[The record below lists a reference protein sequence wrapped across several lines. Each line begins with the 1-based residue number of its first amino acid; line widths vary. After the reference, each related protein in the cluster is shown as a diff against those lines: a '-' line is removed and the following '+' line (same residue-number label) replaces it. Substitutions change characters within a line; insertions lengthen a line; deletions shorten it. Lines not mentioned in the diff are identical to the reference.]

1 MLPQTVRPWIPR
13 KNRENRR
20 ATFAT
25 SGRLADRRTP
35 QTIVDMDQ
43 TYLDLFPCALG
54 RLVGN
59 LWSLEWMLRN
69 VLYRL
74 EHPPHTSMGQ
84 CKPLFT
90 ANVEDKFPVNA
101 LTSYASLGEL
111 IDAYNK
117 TVLVPIDRSLVTLRD
132 TLAHGRVLCDDPV
145 WPNLVLAKMGKPAN
159 GTVVVE
165 TSYDMSID
173 WMNSQIARTREA
185 LEQATARYRELGGT

>member
-1 MLPQTVRPWIPR
+1 
-13 KNRENRR
+13 
-20 ATFAT
+20 
-25 SGRLADRRTP
+25 
-35 QTIVDMDQ
+35 MDQ
-43 TYLDLFPCALG
+43 SYLDLFPCALG

-84 CKPLFT
+84 SKPLFT
-90 ANVEDKFPVNA
+90 ANVGDKLPVNA

-117 TVLVPIDRSLVTLRD
+117 TAPVPIDLSLVTLRD
-132 TLAHGRVLCDDPV
+132 TLAHGRVLCADPV
-145 WPNLVLAKMGKPAN
+145 WANLVLAKMSRPVN
-159 GTVVVE
+159 GTVAVE
-165 TSYDMSID
+165 TFYDMSID
-173 WMNSQIARTREA
+173 WINSQIARTGEA